1 MIGRVGVGWVRWDR
15 RRRRSDG
22 EGREEAGGE
31 EMIERGEEAE
41 AEDG

>member
-1 MIGRVGVGWVRWDR
+1 MIGRVRVGWVRWDR
-15 RRRRSDG
+15 GRRRGDG

-31 EMIERGEEAE
+31 EMIEGREEAE